1 MTFYTGEMF
10 PEWQGNL
17 LIGALKFTSIYR
29 IVIDPDSNLPVS
41 EERLFNGE
49 MGRVRDVE
57 QANDGSILVLSDAPN
72 GGLYRISR

>member
-1 MTFYTGEMF
+1 
-10 PEWQGNL
+10 L
-17 LIGALKFTSIYR
+17 VGALKFTSIYR
-29 IVIDPDSNLPVS
+29 LVIDPATNKPIS
-41 EERLFNGE
+41 EERLFNDE